1 MLIKQAVIIC
11 FIFTI
16 VYSGIYN
23 LRTTTDTIIASL
35 LPVAIIRGQGFDL
48 KNISPLAAKILPTKK
63 TPTDSH
69 TTL

>member
-1 MLIKQAVIIC
+1 M
-11 FIFTI
+11 
-16 VYSGIYN
+16 
-23 LRTTTDTIIASL
+23 